1 MLVKAQT
8 RQPSKRRAAYL
19 LRNKVNDRVEV
30 LDVRGTLA
38 DSAEAALSEMN
49 TRGDLGKGKKARQ
62 TFLSANINP
71 QPGYDD
77 RMTQEQWVRC
87 ADIAEQMLGLTG
99 QPRVIVQH
107 EKKGTDGVSRTHI
120 HVDWLR
126 VDNENHLV
134 KLGNMRHKCVAA
146 KIQMENELGHP
157 RTKDYDLKEKYKA
170 QGRVAAQMLEAARE
184 MTPGVVQP
192 DRKKGLSQQDRL
204 DRLAHLFIRTAEQ
217 QAQDERDRQ
226 EREKR
231 REQDRGRSR

>member
-19 LRNKVNDRVEV
+19 LRNKTNDRVEV

-38 DSAEAALSEMN
+38 DTAEAALSEMN
-49 TRGDLGKGKKARQ
+49 TRGDLGKGKSARQ

-71 QPGYDD
+71 EKGYDH
-77 RMTQEQWVRC
+77 RMTPEQWVRC
-87 ADIAEQMLGLTG
+87 ADIAEQMLGLAG

-107 EKKGTDGVSRTHI
+107 EKKGSDGISRTHI

-126 VDNENHLV
+126 VDSENHLV

-146 KIQMENELGHP
+146 KIQMEEELGHP

-170 QGRVAAQMLEAARE
+170 QGRVAQQMLDTARE
-184 MTPGVVQP
+184 IAPEVAKS
-192 DRKKGLSQQDRL
+192 DIKKGLSQRERL
-204 DRLAHLFIRTAEQ
+204 ERIAHLITRTAEQ
-217 QAQDERDRQ
+217 QAQDEREQQ
-226 EREKR
+226 ERER
-231 REQDRGRSR
+231 ARERDKGRGR